1 MNMLKKLLLLSFL
14 LLVACG
20 DNGSSSEEVI
30 VSESGEV
37 SLPAEGAVAYIWDM
51 KPIDVLV
58 VILGDDFEP
67 LDTLRV
73 IPGKDR
79 LTYQCTYSQYTSSCS
94 IADVNYG
101 FKTSK
106 LLLRCPYLQ
115 VISRFPMEGSGKLM
129 EFSQYMKLGT
139 DVGKFQT
146 LSGALAFDRVNQLM
160 KNEGMNFEDAY
171 LQAYVELATAWK
183 MSNPK
188 FEVNYSNQDALNFP
202 FFFCRH
208 FVSDSVFYSDFL
220 ELREQFGKTGTFDS
234 TVTLRVA
241 DDLLRSYS
249 YSSNGG
255 YADRSRD
262 GSYIF
267 DGFSFITGSLGMKL
281 NKPGSYQHTELPV
294 EEVTDKKSA
303 FYGTRFVYNNDCAV
317 SSEFSHWRKVMPLED
332 TLGICFRSGV
342 DTVKI
347 YRDVHYICS
356 RETMTWEV
364 AKDFEIV
371 KAYLFGACNIYV
383 PYNRFRMWNDTLY
396 SCTEVRWGEYDWT
409 KFEVDPDTLS
419 ASMLQNVVEAR
430 ALWELGI
437 CDSARTDSIYRLKD
451 SALVL
456 CHSKTWHLTT
466 ETRNE
471 LGNCSSKNMHEKHI
485 YDGKY
490 WSCEPDGFDDVWKEI
505 SGAQYYAGDCYSV
518 IRDTVVLADSIYY
531 VCKASCPKNSYCSF
545 GNWERIPD
553 EQLNPPTL
561 NMDRCD
567 SALTGLLKKYDDVY
581 YVCKD
586 SVWKEAEQ
594 SLITAP
600 VKDGF
605 ICKDTLF
612 GVEKNY
618 DGIYYACGKNHQWNV
633 LNELETA
640 RRNVAAENG
649 ACDTVQ
655 GTSLHWDEKTKTL
668 FGCTKPRFNWSKMTL
683 IGAPFTAP
691 EGITEEKLAGGKFLD
706 ATNYSVTIDGTDY
719 VFWRKDSTLS
729 VSKVTVGEMKYDA
742 YFYKSR
748 TFIHSERGSKSTFLT
763 KNLVTDESESF
774 ADFINAWQL
783 RSTKSNECRG
793 NYGSTGTPW
802 IRNYNENSYVN
813 WGTAKTFCP
822 EGFHIPDSLEFMT
835 GDFLAYPTNLDSLRN
850 DCPYADR
857 FSLSVSGCPRSN
869 THIYSILWTS
879 TEKNSGTQYC
889 YEYAYSDAG
898 ADSEEKARR
907 IIECPKDVYP
917 AVQAICV
924 KD

>member
-106 LLLRCPYLQ
+106 LLFQRPYLQ

-241 DDLLRSYS
+241 DDLLCSYS

-294 EEVTDKKSA
+294 EEVSEKKSA

-364 AKDFEIV
+364 AEDFETV
-371 KAYLFGACNIYV
+371 KTYLFGACNIYV

-430 ALWELGI
+430 ALWEVGT
-437 CDSARTDSIYRLKD
+437 CDSIKEAEGKTFTLSDGTLMKCNRGSWREISAVEDSLKE
-451 SALVL
+451 
-456 CHSKTWHLTT
+456 CKTWL
-466 ETRNE
+466 
-471 LGNCSSKNMHEKHI
+471 EKAQF
-485 YDGKY
+485 DGRY
-490 WSCEPDGFDDVWKEI
+490 WKCVSADYGYAWSEI
-505 SGAQYYAGDCYSV
+505 SGGEFYGGDCD
-518 IRDTVVLADSIYY
+518 RTENKKVVLADSVYFI
-531 VCKASCPKNSYCSF
+531 CEAPCTSSTFCAGSWKKLSK
-545 GNWERIPD
+545 EEQIPPI
-553 EQLNPPTL
+553 LNK
-561 NMDRCD
+561 DACD
-567 SALTGLLKKYDDVY
+567 QNHYGLLKKYGDDY
-581 YVCKD
+581 YLCSENYWIKAPD
-586 SVWKEAEQ
+586 SV
-594 SLITAP
+594 ITEP

-605 ICKDTLF
+605 ICVDSLF
-612 GVEKNY
+612 GVEKKY
-618 DGIYYACGKNHQWNV
+618 GDVYYACASTFGWEI
-633 LNELETA
+633 LNGMETA
-640 RRNVAAENG
+640 RRNYAEKYG
-649 ACDTVQ
+649 TCDTIT
-655 GTSLHWDEKTKTL
+655 GKSIYWDEEQKTL
-668 FGCTKPRFNWSKMTL
+668 FGCAVPRARWSRL
-683 IGAPFTAP
+683 YLASSPFTPPA
-691 EGITEEKLAGGKFLD
+691 GITEEKLAGGKYLD
-706 ATNYSVTIDGTDY
+706 NSNYSVTIDGVDY
-719 VFWRKDSTLS
+719 VFWRHDSTLS
-729 VSKVTVGEMKYDA
+729 VSKVNVGETTYDA

-763 KNLVTDESESF
+763 NSLVTDESESF

-802 IRNYNENSYVN
+802 IHNYNENSYVN
-813 WGTAKTFCP
+813 WETAKTFCP

-850 DCPYADR
+850 DSPYADR

-898 ADSEEKARR
+898 ADSEEKVRR